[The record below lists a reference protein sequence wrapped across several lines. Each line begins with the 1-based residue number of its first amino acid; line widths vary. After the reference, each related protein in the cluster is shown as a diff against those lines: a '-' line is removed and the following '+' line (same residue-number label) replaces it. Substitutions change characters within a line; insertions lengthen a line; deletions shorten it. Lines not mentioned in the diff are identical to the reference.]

1 MRPLSQQDTR
11 LLAAIDANPR
21 VGITHLYSE
30 FRESFVAFC
39 RKHRYADDVVLEA
52 YHDAVLAFY
61 RLYRDGKYSGEQA
74 GIKTVLFAIGKN
86 KVFQK
91 LREERAY
98 KARVTNADFS
108 VNLFADTTHETVLLE
123 GDQQL
128 AEAFAGLSESC
139 REVLTLFY
147 YNHFSID
154 AIMHQ
159 MGYANENVT
168 KSHKS
173 RCLRKLKEI
182 FKSINV

>member
-1 MRPLSQQDTR
+1 
-11 LLAAIDANPR
+11 
-21 VGITHLYSE
+21 
-30 FRESFVAFC
+30 
-39 RKHRYADDVVLEA
+39 
-52 YHDAVLAFY
+52 
-61 RLYRDGKYSGEQA
+61 
-74 GIKTVLFAIGKN
+74 
-86 KVFQK
+86 
-91 LREERAY
+91 
-98 KARVTNADFS
+98 
-108 VNLFADTTHETVLLE
+108 
-123 GDQQL
+123 L

-154 AIMHQ
+154 AIMPQ